1 MNAVAL
7 IGLALVVLAVAKA
20 LRRVSMGR
28 RARRAS
34 EEART
39 KALPNAVVLLQ
50 IAVAAGRTPRGAI
63 DAIGGLRIGGD
74 LGVVVDDFATV
85 AKRLALGAA
94 LSDAILTPDRRDQS
108 VSMMR
113 VLDLLRRAEL
123 DGAALGLQ
131 LELLVRDFR
140 TTRALS
146 LDAAA
151 QRMTV
156 SLLFPLVLCILPAFI
171 LLAIVPLLLG
181 AISGL
186 PG

>member
-1 MNAVAL
+1 MTAVTVFGLGLGVFLVARML
-7 IGLALVVLAVAKA
+7 I
-20 LRRVSMGR
+20 RVSGSR

-34 EEART
+34 EGARLR
-39 KALPNAVVLLQ
+39 ALPNAVVLLQ

-63 DAIGGLRIGGD
+63 DAIGGLTIGGD

-85 AKRLALGAA
+85 ARRLALGAA
-94 LSDAILTPDRRDQS
+94 LSDAILVTEGRELS

-113 VLDLLRRAEL
+113 VLDLLRRAEN
-123 DGAALGLQ
+123 DGAVLSLQ
-131 LELLVRDFR
+131 LELLVRDLR

-146 LDAAA
+146 LDVAA

-171 LLAIVPLLLG
+171 LLAIVPMLLG
-181 AISGL
+181 ALSGL